1 MHIAGV
7 CWTTLTLCLHDT
19 ARSGFGSPP
28 SPSLL
33 RANPPTQHDSLFAF
47 GSNQQ
52 QQYQPTQAPPPGFGG
67 MRGSGGASQG
77 GHQSK
82 GGLPLGSG
90 RGLETMPEDDD
101 TMVGLCLVCLLQQVC
116 IATKKGYAVLVS
128 LEPPDRS
135 ESSPT
140 LFVRKRNLWSYITPA
155 FLQACVAES
164 LSRLS
169 TPL

>member
-1 MHIAGV
+1 M
-7 CWTTLTLCLHDT
+7 TLTLCLHDT

-33 RANPPTQHDSLFAF
+33 RANPPSQHDSLFAF

-67 MRGSGGASQG
+67 IRGSGGASQG

-82 GGLPLGSG
+82 GALPLGSG

-101 TMVGLCLVCLLQQVC
+101 TMVRAVRFVYSSMPVFQDRKAMLFADHNWSLQ
-116 IATKKGYAVLVS
+116 TK
-128 LEPPDRS
+128 
-135 ESSPT
+135 
-140 LFVRKRNLWSYITPA
+140 
-155 FLQACVAES
+155 
-164 LSRLS
+164 SRALPGLS
-169 TPL
+169 TAAALFSKKDRLCW